1 MKTLVSWMDYF
12 VRGTGFF
19 FVCSL
24 CVALVFGNGALL
36 LAALSLL
43 LGCASMSLITAAL
56 IGFMY
61 WLQYR
66 RELNSPRKE
75 KAISLYDL

>member
-1 MKTLVSWMDYF
+1 MDYF

-43 LGCASMSLITAAL
+43 LGCASLSLITAAL

-66 RELNSPRKE
+66 RELNAQNERQMSN
-75 KAISLYDL
+75 A

>member
-1 MKTLVSWMDYF
+1 MSNFRVMETLVRWIDYF

-24 CVALVFGNGALL
+24 CVALIFGNGTLL
-36 LAALSLL
+36 LGALSLL
-43 LGCASMSLITAAL
+43 LGFASMSLITAAI

-61 WLQYR
+61 WLQH
-66 RELNSPRKE
+66 RKE
-75 KAISLYDL
+75 LRAMSL